1 MSVARIVV
9 LDTGPLWLVTM
20 PQVHP
25 TAGPCHAWLASID
38 AAGAIVVIPAVA
50 DYEVRRELVRRGAS
64 SKLVSLDGLVARFGR
79 LPVSDAAWDLAAVI
93 WAQVRSI
100 RGPTAGPDSRDADA
114 IFAGQ
119 AWTADQPTMTGRRE
133 VETKSCA

>member
-9 LDTGPLWLVTM
+9 LYTGPLWLVTM

-25 TAGPCHAWLASID
+25 TARPCHAWLASIG

-64 SKLVSLDGLVARFGR
+64 SKLVGLDGLVARFGR

-93 WAQVRSI
+93 WAQVRNAG
-100 RGPTAGPDSRDADA
+100 GPTAGPDSLDADA
-114 IFAGQ
+114 IIAGQ
-119 AWTADQPTMTGRRE
+119 ALTAG
-133 VETKSCA
+133 